1 MTTRFMTRHRFAAGF
16 ISALLVLAVGRWV
29 INRTAIV
36 DHLVAPLLVADTDG
50 RADAMVILGAG
61 VSGACTPNLAG
72 VRRVLLGAAALRH
85 DRAPVAIVTGGASDR
100 DCTIAEAMRRLAID
114 VGVPPSK
121 LIVESHAR
129 STYENA
135 TRTTPLLRT
144 LGARRVLLV
153 TDKLHMGRAAQTFEA
168 RGFDVERS
176 SVPVNEHAPNNVA
189 LGLGGLRE
197 VAALTYYRMRGWL
210 RPSGAIDPPQLSEAQ
225 VREARQ
231 VPAHPNGPLVIL
243 GASYAQGWQP
253 GTIADAAV
261 VNLGVTGQQS
271 FEFLDRFEREVL
283 PLQPRAVIIWG
294 FINDVFRA
302 EPGQQVQAMTRAR
315 ESYERMVALA
325 RQHGIEPIIATEVTM
340 RPEDTWREWV
350 AGLLNVLRGRE
361 GYQDVINRHVRE
373 TNTWLKT
380 FAARERLLLLDFEAV
395 LAEPGGGP
403 RRREFVQPDGSHL
416 TEAGYQALS
425 EYARPILER
434 HVSSR

>member
-1 MTTRFMTRHRFAAGF
+1 MSGGFVARHRFAAGF
-16 ISALLVLAVGRWV
+16 IFALLVLAVGRWV

-36 DHLVAPLLVADTDG
+36 DHLVAPLLVADTNG
-50 RADAMVILGAG
+50 NADALVILGAG
-61 VSGACTPNLAG
+61 VSGSCTPNLAG
-72 VRRVLLGAAALRH
+72 IRRVLLGAAALRQN
-85 DRAPVAIVTGGASDR
+85 RAPIAIVTGGASDR
-100 DCTIAEAMRRLAID
+100 ECTIAEAMRRLALDI
-114 VGVPPSK
+114 GVPEAK
-121 LIVESHAR
+121 LIVESRAR
-129 STYENA
+129 STRENA
-135 TRTTPLLRT
+135 TRTAPLLRA

-168 RGFDVERS
+168 LGFNVERS

-210 RPSGAIDPPQLSEAQ
+210 QPSGGIDPPQLSEAQ
-225 VREARQ
+225 VRQARDI
-231 VPAHPNGPLVIL
+231 PAHPNGPLVIL

-261 VNLGVTGQQS
+261 VNLGITGQQS
-271 FEFLDRFEREVL
+271 FEFLDRFERDVV

-302 EPGQQVQAMTRAR
+302 EPGQQAQSTTRAR
-315 ESYERMVALA
+315 ESYERMVTLA
-325 RQHGIEPIIATEVTM
+325 RQHGIEPIVATEVTM
-340 RPEDTWREWV
+340 RAEDTWRERLS
-350 AGLLNVLRGRE
+350 ALLNVFRGRE
-361 GYQDVINRHVRE
+361 GYQDTINRHVRE
-373 TNTWLKT
+373 TNAWLRT

-395 LAEPGGGP
+395 LAEPGGGQ
-403 RRREFVQPDGSHL
+403 RRREFVQADGSHVSD
-416 TEAGYQALS
+416 AGYQALS